1 MTIACAWWDESDGL
15 KRITAIADAR
25 AAVEKTKGLWE
36 PLSDRTVK
44 LFAIDVRCH
53 ELENS
58 LDTDRGGAW
67 VNPYYVTQIGIAF
80 AGYCFEALTIIA
92 IVSRYLASLSTEG
105 GPSKPEPK
113 DIARFISEIVARYL
127 KSHKEPKQQSVQFLV
142 FGFAPDTNQPWLA
155 EVRYRQGEKVKD
167 EFHPDFGK
175 EGELF
180 AIGDADICHEIAG
193 QRILKDIRKRA
204 ARLKEG
210 SGVDAAFEYE
220 VEMARMDNAEKKA
233 IEQMVLNKINNKY
246 SITVGGNLQKLE
258 VHLSGERTV
267 TSFTDDRNFEFS
279 EGLPALNRD
288 GLQYVSQVQA
298 MGRT

>member
-25 AAVEKTKGLWE
+25 AAVEKTKGVWE

-53 ELENS
+53 ELENG
-58 LDTDRGGAW
+58 LDTNRGGAW

-80 AGYCFEALTIIA
+80 AGYCFEALTIVA

-105 GPSKPEPK
+105 APAKPQPN
-113 DIARFISEIVARYL
+113 DIARFIAEIVARYL
-127 KSHKEPKQQSVQFLV
+127 KSHKETEHQSVQVLI
-142 FGFAPDTNQPWLA
+142 FGFAPDTNLPWLA
-155 EVRYRQGEKVKD
+155 ELKYRKGEKVKD

-175 EGELF
+175 EGELI
-180 AIGDADICHEIAG
+180 AIGDADICDEIAG
-193 QRILKDIRKRA
+193 QRILRDIRKHA
-204 ARLKEG
+204 ADLKEG
-210 SGVDAAFEYE
+210 TGEDAAFEYE

-233 IEQMVLNKINNKY
+233 IEEMVLKKVNNKY
-246 SITVGGNLQKLE
+246 SRTVGGSLQKLE
-258 VHLSGERTV
+258 VHIAGERAV
-267 TSFTDDRNFEFS
+267 TSFTDDRNFDFS
-279 EGLPALNRD
+279 AGLPALNND
-288 GLQYVSQVQA
+288 GLRYVPLVQF